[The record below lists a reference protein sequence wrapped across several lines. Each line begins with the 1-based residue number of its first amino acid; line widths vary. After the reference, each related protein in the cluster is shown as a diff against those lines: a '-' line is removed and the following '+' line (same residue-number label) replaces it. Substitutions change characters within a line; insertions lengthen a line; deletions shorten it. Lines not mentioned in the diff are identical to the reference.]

1 MLINKLTTAFG
12 DHSSLLPLFAKDV
25 VNSAGMTAFSYDAG
39 GKIEAKD
46 RCLDEF
52 GTMALWMGGLPFFK
66 WIYKNTSYNLA
77 KINPDVD
84 YRLLK
89 DTAQL

>member
-25 VNSAGMTAFSYDAG
+25 VNSTGMTAFSYDAG

-46 RCLDEF
+46 RCWDEF
-52 GTMALWMGGLPFFK
+52 GTMAIWMRPAEAAPKRF
-66 WIYKNTSYNLA
+66 LA
-77 KINPDVD
+77 AEPLSISVKA
-84 YRLLK
+84 LLCREK
-89 DTAQL
+89 SSGS